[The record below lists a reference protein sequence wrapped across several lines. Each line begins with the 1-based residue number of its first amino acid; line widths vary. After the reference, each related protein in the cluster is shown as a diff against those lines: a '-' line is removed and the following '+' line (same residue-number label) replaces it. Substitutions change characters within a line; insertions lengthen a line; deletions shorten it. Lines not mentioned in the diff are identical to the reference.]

1 MAAPPP
7 TVREEQEQL
16 RDLGFGSVI
25 SRESHL
31 RLLNRDGSFNVD
43 RRGISVWS
51 RLSPYQALLTMSW
64 TRFFLVTVLA
74 YLVANALFAEF
85 YVLCG
90 PGSLVNT
97 TNNDVESGFAQ
108 AFFFS
113 IETFAT
119 IGFGNIVPVGLLPN
133 LIMTAESLAGLLGFA
148 LATGLLFARFSR
160 PTTKF
165 LYSRTSVIAPFH
177 DINAWMFRVT
187 NARSNQIIELQARV
201 VMARFEQTA
210 FGRARKFYPLALERD
225 RVAFFPLHWT
235 VVHPIDQTSPLF
247 GVTRQQLHEDHYEFL
262 VLLTG
267 IDETFATTVHS
278 RSSYTDEEITWG
290 ARFAQIFEKES
301 EGERMAIDLERFHGV
316 EPAELRQIDS
326 LSR

>member
-7 TVREEQEQL
+7 TLKEEQEQL

-31 RLLNRDGSFNVD
+31 RLLNRDGSFNVA
-43 RRGISVWS
+43 RRGISFWR

-74 YLVANALFAEF
+74 YLGANALFAEL

-90 PGSLVNT
+90 PGSLVDT
-97 TNNDVESGFAQ
+97 TSGDTGSAFAQ

-113 IETFAT
+113 VETFAT
-119 IGFGNIVPVGLLPN
+119 IGFGNIVPMGLLPN
-133 LIMTAESLAGLLGFA
+133 LVMTAESLAGLLGFA

-165 LYSRTSVIAPFH
+165 LYSKTSVIAPYH
-177 DINAWMFRVT
+177 DISAWMFRVT
-187 NARSNQIIELQARV
+187 NERSNQIIELQARV
-201 VMARFEQTA
+201 VMARFEPA
-210 FGRARKFYPLALERD
+210 AAGRARRFYPLALERE

-235 VVHPIDQTSPLF
+235 VVHPIDPTSPLY
-247 GVTRQQLHEDHYEFL
+247 GVTRQQLHDDHYEFL

-278 RSSYTDEEITWG
+278 RSSYTDEEISWG
-290 ARFAQIFEKES
+290 AKFAQIFEKES
-301 EGERMAIDLERFHGV
+301 AGERMAIDLERFHGI
-316 EPAELRQIDS
+316 EPAELNQGES
-326 LSR
+326 

>member
-7 TVREEQEQL
+7 TLKEEQEQL

-31 RLLNRDGSFNVD
+31 RLLNRDGSFNVA
-43 RRGISVWS
+43 RRGISFWR

-74 YLVANALFAEF
+74 YLGANALFAEL

-97 TNNDVESGFAQ
+97 TSGDSGAAFAQ

-113 IETFAT
+113 VETFAT
-119 IGFGNIVPVGLLPN
+119 IGFGNIVPMGLLPN
-133 LIMTAESLAGLLGFA
+133 LVMTAESLAGLLGFA

-165 LYSRTSVIAPFH
+165 LYSKTSVIAPYH
-177 DINAWMFRVT
+177 DIGAWMFRVT
-187 NARSNQIIELQARV
+187 NERSKHIIELHARWV
-201 VMARFEQTA
+201 NACVEPGAGGGGMRCT
-210 FGRARKFYPLALERD
+210 
-225 RVAFFPLHWT
+225 RVAP
-235 VVHPIDQTSPLF
+235 
-247 GVTRQQLHEDHYEFL
+247 
-262 VLLTG
+262 
-267 IDETFATTVHS
+267 
-278 RSSYTDEEITWG
+278 
-290 ARFAQIFEKES
+290 AR
-301 EGERMAIDLERFHGV
+301 
-316 EPAELRQIDS
+316 
-326 LSR
+326 